1 MPGAQEL
8 LRQVINDRLTTVVV
22 TGSGQASLLE
32 RLTHNYPGVFDP
44 QRLVSSRDVKH
55 GKPHPEPYLMGLS
68 KGGDLRPWQAFVVE
82 NAPLGVRAAV
92 AAGIFT
98 VAVNTGP
105 LDPAA
110 LSAEGAALVFPS
122 MTALADAWPE
132 LRRAF
137 GLY

>member
-1 MPGAQEL
+1 
-8 LRQVINDRLTTVVV
+8 
-22 TGSGQASLLE
+22 
-32 RLTHNYPGVFDP
+32 
-44 QRLVSSRDVKH
+44 
-55 GKPHPEPYLMGLS
+55 MGLS
-68 KGGDLRPWQAFVVE
+68 KGGDLPALAGLRCR

>member
-1 MPGAQEL
+1 MPRWGYAQ
-8 LRQVINDRLTTVVV
+8 
-22 TGSGQASLLE
+22 
-32 RLTHNYPGVFDP
+32 
-44 QRLVSSRDVKH
+44 
-55 GKPHPEPYLMGLS
+55 
-68 KGGDLRPWQAFVVE
+68 
-82 NAPLGVRAAV
+82 PL

-122 MTALADAWPE
+122 MTALAEAWPE